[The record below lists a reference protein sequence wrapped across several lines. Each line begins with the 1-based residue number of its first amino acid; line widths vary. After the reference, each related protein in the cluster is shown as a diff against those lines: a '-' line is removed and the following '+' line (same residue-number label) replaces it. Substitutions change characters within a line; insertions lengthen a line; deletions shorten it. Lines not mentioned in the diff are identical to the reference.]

1 MTLAP
6 GLGLG
11 IGVSVRV
18 EFGARA
24 SIRVVAR
31 VRLCWHSR
39 WVLGL
44 GLELVLGVRIG
55 VGVRIKV
62 GAGDRVGLGLLIIIK
77 LLILLIIYLI
87 ICIFSPYLLSNFIH
101 PTSPWRAPTLKHHW
115 GGWVG
120 GDL

>member
-6 GLGLG
+6 RLGLG

-31 VRLCWHSR
+31 VRLCWHSG

-77 LLILLIIYLI
+77 SLILLIIYLI
-87 ICIFSPYLLSNFIH
+87 ICIFFPLSSLKLHPPYFTLAGPHFE
-101 PTSPWRAPTLKHHW
+101 APL
-115 GGWVG
+115 GRG